1 MPVCPHCRT
10 EHAELFVPCSKQDG
24 FYTIEESEARAYH
37 GDPLMG
43 VLVSGRYIICSVI
56 GHGSIG
62 RVYKA
67 HQLGIERPVVL
78 KIFKLEHILDEQ
90 QGFTPGLTIQEA
102 REDAQDRFIREAR
115 VLGQIT
121 HPNCVTI
128 YDFGAADDGSFLY
141 IAMEFVAGISM
152 RQAIK
157 RGLRAD
163 ATLDIMRQIL
173 MALRDAHAIGVIH
186 RDLKPENII
195 LSFRKESQ
203 EAVVKVLDFGI
214 AKLLHREQQT
224 NTGMLF
230 GTPAYMSPEQC
241 RGESDR
247 VSPASDIYSL
257 GCMFYELVCGR
268 LPFESRV
275 PQQMILMHLDEPVP
289 TVTPREGM
297 ELPEGLDAFI
307 TRCLSKAPSDRFANA
322 KLALDQLDR
331 LLTPEHQLRFR
342 AAAATAQAPSERQ
355 TRAAIKAPQ
364 SVVSQAGLSTAPS
377 QASPVGQAALS
388 TVTSADAK
396 QLAAGAQGY
405 TVIAPTPSGA
415 GPLDTPVER
424 TRTLIVTAVV
434 LGLVL
439 MCVLLFAFFYKVI
452 MSAP

>member
-1 MPVCPHCRT
+1 MPVCPHCHT

-24 FYTIEESEARAYH
+24 FYTIEESEAHAYR
-37 GDPLMG
+37 GDALMG
-43 VLVSGRYIICSVI
+43 RLVSGRYIICSVI

-78 KIFKLEHILDEQ
+78 KIFKLEQLLDEQ
-90 QGFTPGLTIQEA
+90 QGFKPGLTIQEA
-102 REDAQDRFIREAR
+102 REDAQARFIREAR
-115 VLGQIT
+115 VLGQIS

-128 YDFGAADDGSFLY
+128 YDFGAAEDGSFLY

-257 GCMFYELVCGR
+257 GCMFYELICGR
-268 LPFESRV
+268 LPYESRV
-275 PQQMILMHLDEPVP
+275 PQQMILMHIDEPIP
-289 TVTPREGM
+289 AVTPRDGM
-297 ELPEGLDAFI
+297 ALPEGIDEFI
-307 TRCLSKAPSDRFANA
+307 TRCLSKEPEQRYATA
-322 KLALDQLDR
+322 KLALEQLDG
-331 LLTPEHQLRFR
+331 LLEPEHHLRFR
-342 AAAATAQAPSERQ
+342 STAQAPLERQ
-355 TRAAIKAPQ
+355 TRATLKAPP
-364 SVVSQAGLSTAPS
+364 SVVDQAALTTAPAPS
-377 QASPVGQAALS
+377 GAVSQAALS
-388 TVTSADAK
+388 TVTSADVK

-405 TVIAPTPSGA
+405 TVVAPTSSSGS
-415 GPLDTPVER
+415 GLLETPVAR
-424 TRTLIVTAVV
+424 TRTLIVTVV
-434 LGLVL
+434 VFGLVL